1 MEDFFESTVNK
12 FDMPE
17 RDVDALPP
25 LVLAYIGDA
34 VYGVYVRTMLIAN
47 GGVNVHTLHVRSI
60 EFVSAEAQA
69 ENLRRILPSLTFEEQ
84 EVVRRGRNSNPA
96 TVPKHAE
103 INEYR
108 YATGFESLLG
118 YLFLKKRLK
127 RLTEV
132 LSLSANK
139 IGQEES

>member
-1 MEDFFESTVNK
+1 MSGH
-12 FDMPE
+12 
-17 RDVDALPP
+17 DVDALPP

-34 VYGVYVRTMLIAN
+34 VYGVYVRTMLIAD
-47 GGVNVHTLHVRSI
+47 GGVNVHNLHMRSI

-69 ENLRRILPSLTFEEQ
+69 ENLRDILPGLTSEEQ
-84 EVVRRGRNSNPA
+84 DVVRRGRNSNPA

-108 YATGFESLLG
+108 YATGFEALIG

-127 RLTEV
+127 RLAEI
-132 LSLSANK
+132 LDLSAK
-139 IGQEES
+139 K

>member
-1 MEDFFESTVNK
+1 MEEFFEDILNK
-12 FDMPE
+12 FDMSGH
-17 RDVDALPP
+17 DVDALPP

-34 VYGVYVRTMLIAN
+34 VYGVYVRTMLIAD
-47 GGVNVHTLHVRSI
+47 GGVNVHNLHMRSI

-69 ENLRRILPSLTFEEQ
+69 ENLRDILPGLTSEEQ
-84 EVVRRGRNSNPA
+84 DVVRRGRNSNPA

-108 YATGFESLLG
+108 YATGFEALIG

-127 RLTEV
+127 RLAEI
-132 LSLSANK
+132 LDLSAK
-139 IGQEES
+139 K

>member
-1 MEDFFESTVNK
+1 MEDFFESTANK
-12 FDMPE
+12 FDMSE
-17 RDVDALPP
+17 HDVDALPP

-34 VYGVYVRTMLIAN
+34 VYGVYVRTMLIAD
-47 GGVNVHTLHVRSI
+47 GGVNVHSLHMKSV

-69 ENLRRILPSLTFEEQ
+69 ENLRRILPGLTFEEQ
-84 EVVRRGRNSNPA
+84 EIVRRGRNSNPA

-103 INEYR
+103 ISEYR

-127 RLTEV
+127 RLTEILN
-132 LSLSANK
+132 LSVNK
-139 IGQEES
+139 IEQEG